1 MKKTYTNST
10 NTNKNEKLEATLK
23 KLEEGV
29 KVFQSSEEY
38 RNYLKTMAKFHNYSF
53 NNSLLIFL
61 QKPDATYCA
70 GFTTWKALG
79 RYVKAG
85 EKGLVILAPAFKKTE
100 VELLNKDGTPQLD
113 ADGKPV
119 TEVHTIPRY
128 KVTTTFDYSQTDGK
142 PLPKI
147 GEELTGSVKD
157 YQRLFD
163 AIKQVAEDKGVSV
176 GFEDIKGGS
185 KGYYHLKEDRI
196 AIKSGMSEVQ
206 NIKTLC
212 HELCHSRL
220 DRLDLKDD
228 AGLKAD
234 RHGRE
239 IRAESCAFVI
249 ADHFGIDTSDYSFA
263 YVTSWATGRD
273 FKELREQMDNIR
285 KVASEIITETE
296 AILGKEMEQ
305 TKDATISV
313 ALVPVSDIPTALV
326 PVSSVVDIPK
336 QRPATKTKQPVLA
349 R

>member
-1 MKKTYTNST
+1 MKKTLTNSL

-23 KLEEGV
+23 KLEDGV
-29 KVFQSSEEY
+29 KIFQNSEEY
-38 RNYLKTMAKFHNYSF
+38 KSYLKTMSKFHNYSF

-61 QKPDATYCA
+61 QKPDASYCA

-79 RYVKAG
+79 RYVKPG

-100 VELLNKDGTPQLD
+100 VEVLNKDGSPQLD

-119 TEVHTIPRY
+119 TEIHTIPRY
-128 KVTTTFDYSQTDGK
+128 KTTTTFDYSQTDGK
-142 PLPKI
+142 PLPQI
-147 GEELTGSVKD
+147 GKELTGSVED

-206 NIKTLC
+206 NIKTLL
-212 HELCHSRL
+212 HELTHSRL

-228 AGLKAD
+228 AELQAD
-234 RHGRE
+234 RHGKE
-239 IRAESCAFVI
+239 VRAESCAFVI
-249 ADHFGIDTSDYSFA
+249 SDHFGIDTSEYSFA

-296 AILGKEMEQ
+296 AILGKGMEQ
-305 TKDATISV
+305 TKNATISV
-313 ALVPVSDIPTALV
+313 ALVPVSDIPVALV
-326 PVSSVVDIPK
+326 PVSSVVDPFK
-336 QRPATKTKQPVLA
+336 QRTAIKTKQPALV

>member
-1 MKKTYTNST
+1 MKKTYTKST
-10 NTNKNEKLEATLK
+10 NINKNEKLEATLK
-23 KLEEGV
+23 KLEDGV
-29 KVFQSSEEY
+29 KIFQNSEEY

-61 QKPDATYCA
+61 QMPEATHCA
-70 GFTTWKALG
+70 SYTTWKSLG
-79 RYVKAG
+79 RFVKAN
-85 EKGLVILAPAFKKTE
+85 EKGLAILAPAFKKTE
-100 VELLNKDGTPQLD
+100 VEVLNKDGTPQLD
-113 ADGKPV
+113 ADGKPL

-128 KVTTTFDYSQTDGK
+128 KVVTTFDYSQTDGK

-147 GEELTGSVKD
+147 GEELSGSVKD

-163 AIKQVAEDKGVSV
+163 AIKQVAEAKGVTV

-196 AIKSGMSEVQ
+196 AIKSGMGQVQ
-206 NIKTLC
+206 TIKTFL
-212 HELCHSRL
+212 HELTHSRL

-228 AGLKAD
+228 EELKAD

-239 IRAESCAFVI
+239 VRAESCAFVI
-249 ADHFGIDTSDYSFA
+249 ADHFGLDTSSYSFP
-263 YVTSWATGRD
+263 YVVSWATGRD

-313 ALVPVSDIPTALV
+313 ALVPVVNKPTALV

-336 QRPATKTKQPVLA
+336 QRTATKTKQPVLA